1 MNLRYA
7 LDSSPS
13 GGRAQWYTT
22 GLFAA
27 LGAIGLLIG
36 WGGANLRGAQRSG
49 VKTMIFIALIAI
61 VGSVIGAVF
70 RLGAG
75 WSLLGQ
81 SGREQA
87 SIQAAPSPYPRVTA
101 FPTRADYTHDRYPN
115 PAFTPTRSGRSAG
128 SSVRVQVPPQT
139 QDDSVKP
146 TRRTEEPDRRMAG
159 APRPPCQRH
168 LDAALPQPHM
178 GTSNNRVHQLQGCE
192 SLLLYIGGAG
202 AFRLEDPHWMSFT
215 PSGGWARFGKLGTP
229 EPLLCTAPVGTGPV
243 SLWLDRAQLE
253 RAGSAP

>member
-13 GGRAQWYTT
+13 GGRVQWYTA

-36 WGGANLRGAQRSG
+36 WGGANLRGAKRSG
-49 VKTMIFIALIAI
+49 VKTMIFIALIA
-61 VGSVIGAVF
+61 VAGSVIGAVF
-70 RLGAG
+70 RLGVG

-81 SGREQA
+81 SGRKQA

-146 TRRTEEPDRRMAG
+146 TRRTEEPDRRMA
-159 APRPPCQRH
+159 RSPPTATPTPSC
-168 LDAALPQPHM
+168 DATRPQPHM
-178 GTSNNRVHQLQGCE
+178 DSSNSRVPEFQGCKL
-192 SLLLYIGGAG
+192 LLLYIGGAG
-202 AFRLEDPHWMSFT
+202 TFRLEAPH
-215 PSGGWARFGKLGTP
+215 SG
-229 EPLLCTAPVGTGPV
+229 
-243 SLWLDRAQLE
+243 
-253 RAGSAP
+253 